1 MENQKPSRRAAL
13 HYLSATV
20 ILAVYGVQVCPF
32 LDTLSVAQLVV
43 PILLALGVQYA
54 LRRPLRARL
63 VEPAAFQKQTL
74 MVFKCEFG
82 LFLASGVSLMIFNT
96 LTYGFPLVSGLK
108 ILVGLATLGFFASID
123 LALEW
128 QRKLVDHF
136 RQTGHHMQV
145 DENYFPLTG
154 KLGLFA
160 SISVVAIMGVVVLVI
175 NKDLIWLREVG
186 RTMSYETA
194 QMLILGEIAF
204 VIGVILSHVL
214 NVIYSYVRNLRGFL
228 ESENG
233 ILEDASRGDLDGF
246 VPVGTNDEFGVM
258 AIHTNAMVKGLR
270 DSNEEIRRTR
280 DVSILTL
287 ASLAETRDN
296 ETGAHILRTQRYI
309 LVLADHL
316 KGHPRFE
323 AVLNDENIDL
333 LYKSAPLH
341 DIGKVG
347 IPDNILLK
355 PGKLTVEEF
364 EIMKTHPELGAEAL
378 RVSEKEL
385 GSNSFLH
392 FAREI
397 SLSHHEKWD
406 GSGYPYGLKGDAIP
420 LSGRLMALADVYDA
434 LISKRVY
441 KEALSHEQ
449 ARDILLKGRGSH
461 FDPDVFDAFTACEQ
475 KFIGIANEFSDQSYA
490 ERIRSAANVGDALA
504 SA

>member
-1 MENQKPSRRAAL
+1 VEIQKLSRRAVL

-32 LDTLSVAQLVV
+32 LDTLSVTQLVV
-43 PILLALGVQYA
+43 PILLALAVQFA
-54 LRRPLRARL
+54 LRGPLRARF
-63 VEPAAFQKQTL
+63 VDPAPYQNQTL
-74 MVFKCEFG
+74 MVFKCEYG
-82 LFLASGVSLMIFNT
+82 LFLTSGIFLMIFNT
-96 LTYGFPLVSGLK
+96 LTYGFPLTSGLK
-108 ILVGLATLGFFASID
+108 IVVGLATLGFFASID

-128 QRKLVDHF
+128 QRKLVEHF
-136 RQTGHHMQV
+136 CKTGHHMQV

-154 KLGLFA
+154 KLGLFT

-204 VIGVILSHVL
+204 VIGVILAHVL

-233 ILEDASRGDLDGF
+233 ILKDASHGDLDGF

-309 LVLADHL
+309 LVLAEHL
-316 KGHPRFE
+316 REHPRFE
-323 AVLNDENIDL
+323 GVLNDENIEL

-355 PGKLTVEEF
+355 PGKLTVDEF
-364 EIMKTHPELGAEAL
+364 EIMKTHPQLGAEAL

-420 LSGRLMALADVYDA
+420 VSGRLMALADVYDA
-434 LISKRVY
+434 LISKRIY
-441 KEALSHEQ
+441 KEAFSHEQ
-449 ARDILLKGRGSH
+449 ARDILLEGRGRH
-461 FDPDVFDAFTACEQ
+461 FDPDVLDAFVACEDE
-475 KFIGIANEFSDQSYA
+475 FIRIANEFSDHNYA
-490 ERIRSAANVGDALA
+490 ERTAARADDELA
-504 SA
+504 IA

>member
-1 MENQKPSRRAAL
+1 MEDQKPTWRAAL

-32 LDTLSVAQLVV
+32 LETLTTGQLVL
-43 PILLALGVQYA
+43 PILLALGVQFA
-54 LRRPLRARL
+54 LRGPLRARL
-63 VEPAAFQKQTL
+63 VDGAAFQNQTF
-74 MVFKCEFG
+74 MVFKIEYG
-82 LFLASGVSLMIFNT
+82 LFLASGVFLTVFNT
-96 LTYGFPLVSGLK
+96 MMYGFPLTSGLK
-108 ILVGLATLGFFASID
+108 IIIGLATLGFFASID

-128 QRKLVDHF
+128 QRKLVEHF
-136 RQTGHHMQV
+136 SRTGHHMQV

-154 KLGLFA
+154 KLGLFT
-160 SISVVAIMGVVVLVI
+160 SISVVCIMGVVVLVI
-175 NKDLIWLREVG
+175 NKDLIWLSEVG
-186 RTMSYETA
+186 RTVSYEKA
-194 QMLILGEIAF
+194 QMLILGEVAF
-204 VIGVILSHVL
+204 VIGVILAHVL

-228 ESENG
+228 DNENT
-233 ILEDASRGDLDGF
+233 ILEEASHGDLHGF

-270 DSNEEIRRTR
+270 DTNEEIRRTR

-309 LVLADHL
+309 LVLAEHL
-316 KGHPRFE
+316 QSHPRFK
-323 AVLNDENIDL
+323 AVLSVENIDL

-355 PGKLTVEEF
+355 PGKLTAEEF
-364 EIMKTHPELGAEAL
+364 EIMKTHAMLGSEAL
-378 RVSEKEL
+378 RVAENEL
-385 GSNSFLH
+385 GSNSFLR

-420 LSGRLMALADVYDA
+420 VSGRLMAVADVYDA

-441 KEALSHEQ
+441 KKAFSHEE
-449 ARDILLKGRGSH
+449 ARDLLLKGKDAH
-461 FDPDVFDAFTACEQ
+461 FDPVVIDAFVACEDD
-475 KFIGIANEFSDQSYA
+475 FIRIAEEFSDQNYA
-490 ERIRSAANVGDALA
+490 ERTAASQQDALA
-504 SA
+504 IA

>member
-1 MENQKPSRRAAL
+1 MEEQKPIWRAAL
-13 HYLSATV
+13 HYLSAAV

-32 LDTLSVAQLVV
+32 LETLSVTQLVL
-43 PILLALGVQYA
+43 PILLTLSVQFA
-54 LRRPLRARL
+54 LRSPMRSRFVSGAPYH
-63 VEPAAFQKQTL
+63 KQTFSIFKIEYGLFLGAGVFL
-74 MVFKCEFG
+74 MVF
-82 LFLASGVSLMIFNT
+82 NT
-96 LTYGFPLVSGLK
+96 VMYSFPLTSGLK
-108 ILVGLATLGFFASID
+108 IIVGLATLGFFAAID
-123 LALEW
+123 LSLEW

-136 RQTGHHMQV
+136 RATGHHMQI

-154 KLGLFA
+154 KLGLFT
-160 SISVVAIMGVVVLVI
+160 SISVVFIMGVIVLVI
-175 NKDLIWLREVG
+175 NKDLIWLRDVG
-186 RTMSYETA
+186 RSMSYETA
-194 QMLILGEIAF
+194 QMLILVEVAF
-204 VIGVILSHVL
+204 VIGVILAHVL
-214 NVIYSYVRNLRGFL
+214 NVIYAYVRNLRGFL
-228 ESENG
+228 DSENG
-233 ILEDASRGDLDGF
+233 ILKKATRGDLEGF

-258 AIHTNAMVKGLR
+258 ALHTNAMIKGLR

-309 LVLADHL
+309 LVLAEHL
-316 KGHPRFE
+316 RDHPRFKD
-323 AVLNDENIDL
+323 VLSAENIEL

-355 PGKLTVEEF
+355 PGKLTPEEF
-364 EIMKTHPELGAEAL
+364 EIMKTHAKLGAEAL

-406 GSGYPYGLKGDAIP
+406 GSGYPYALKGDAIP
-420 LSGRLMALADVYDA
+420 VSGRLMALADVYDA

-441 KEALSHEQ
+441 KKAFSHAE
-449 ARDILLKGRGSH
+449 ARDLLLEGRSSH
-461 FDPDVFDAFTACEQ
+461 FDPDVLDAFLACEQ
-475 KFIGIANEFSDQSYA
+475 RFISIAEEFSDHSYA
-490 ERIRSAANVGDALA
+490 ERTAADPEDELA
-504 SA
+504 IA